1 MNSSLKAEIDRAF
14 VGEKAVHTTRCFPV
28 GLVCFQ
34 GQPHMDAPDD
44 EDIVF
49 QLDFTYSLGY
59 QSPIRCIN
67 LTRLQRA
74 SVGSGK
80 STGGCGD
87 NIIQSRSVR
96 FHYRRRNLV
105 MFRDRAMHTENHGLG
120 FSGKP
125 GSANRSFH
133 AFDSNLGTIDDW

>member
-1 MNSSLKAEIDRAF
+1 
-14 VGEKAVHTTRCFPV
+14 
-28 GLVCFQ
+28 
-34 GQPHMDAPDD
+34 MDAADD
-44 EDIVF
+44 EDIVLQF
-49 QLDFTYSLGY
+49 DLTHSLGY
-59 QSPIRCIN
+59 ESLIRCID

-80 STGGCGD
+80 STGGRGD

-96 FHYRRRNLV
+96 FQYRRRNLV

-125 GSANRSFH
+125 GSANRSFD